1 MYLNYHKHTHYSNLM
16 LVDSNAKI
24 EDYCKRII
32 ELGQDTYFTTEHGW
46 GGDVFD
52 CKTTCDKYKLKCV
65 YGCEAYIVK
74 DASQKDKSNYHI
86 IVIPKTDKARK
97 KFNKIL
103 TRANKEGY
111 YYRPRLFLED
121 LLNCDKEDFY
131 FTTACIAGL
140 LRTEESYNDIFLPLF
155 KHFGEN
161 ILLEVQNHDDNTQK
175 EINKKVLKLS
185 QQYGLKIIHA
195 NDSHY
200 IYEQDYIERNCL
212 LEGKGIEYNE
222 ESEFI
227 LDFPDEETIYKRYE
241 KQGILTKEQV
251 KEALDNTLIFHN
263 IENLILDKEIKMP
276 NIYPN
281 LTVDER
287 VNLLKRIVAENFQRI
302 IKEDKITNE
311 ELPKYKQMIREEMQ
325 VIEDTKE
332 INTQD
337 YFLLNYKLID
347 LAVNKYKGVLTTTS
361 RGSAGGFY
369 LNHCLNITQLDRG
382 RAEIPLYYERFMS
395 KDRLLENHSL
405 PDVDFNIVNPEPFI
419 EASKELLG
427 ENGCRW
433 MIAYGTCGEAEAFRN
448 VCRSKKIS
456 FDEYNEVG
464 KNLEQYQEDERWKP
478 IIEESKK
485 YVGTIV
491 SASQHPC
498 SNLLYDKDIEEE
510 LGCLKIGEVMCA
522 PITSGEADEWK
533 FLKNDYLTVVTV
545 DITKQVFDLVGK
557 PRMSLVELQEN
568 LDEKTWDIYKNGLT
582 CTVNQ
587 VDSDWATALAK
598 TYKPHSVFELA
609 NFTGCLRPSF
619 ENNRNDFVNRVEYH
633 NVSPQLDELFKA
645 TDNFV
650 LYQENLMQFF
660 EYFGISPAKSIGLIK
675 KISKKK
681 IHKEDFDALTETL
694 KKNWLDKIGDL
705 KDFDKTWDMMQS
717 YMGYGYNSPHAL
729 SMAYDSLY
737 NAYLKAHYPLEYYT
751 IVLDMYKD
759 DEDRTNRLTNELDYF
774 NIKLYSPKFGKAK
787 AEYTLDKSTNSIYK
801 GVSSIKYLNSTCAN
815 ELYNLAHSR
824 TYTDFYSLLKDISEK
839 TSTNSKQLMI
849 LIKLGY
855 FDKFGKTEKLL
866 KYYYL
871 YDKFNNKK
879 TIKKAEQ
886 EILVSQDYE
895 TWTIPI
901 FELAPY
907 CEKET
912 EKQYSQFDSEKFI
925 RDYWD
930 KIEDKDIPLNDT
942 LISQKEYLG
951 YVTYKNPKLIN
962 IYMVTD
968 FKTPYSKSNPVL
980 ELYCLQDG
988 EIISCKVK
996 DKYKFEEHPFG
1007 QNSII
1012 EVKLL
1017 EQKYKNKKE
1026 VYTEGAKD
1034 WSKKEISMG
1043 YRWVK
1048 SSDVEWILSSWNVIK
1063 R

>member
-1 MYLNYHKHTHYSNLM
+1 
-16 LVDSNAKI
+16 
-24 EDYCKRII
+24 
-32 ELGQDTYFTTEHGW
+32 
-46 GGDVFD
+46 
-52 CKTTCDKYKLKCV
+52 
-65 YGCEAYIVK
+65 
-74 DASQKDKSNYHI
+74 
-86 IVIPKTDKARK
+86 
-97 KFNKIL
+97 
-103 TRANKEGY
+103 
-111 YYRPRLFLED
+111 
-121 LLNCDKEDFY
+121 
-131 FTTACIAGL
+131 
-140 LRTEESYNDIFLPLF
+140 
-155 KHFGEN
+155 
-161 ILLEVQNHDDNTQK
+161 
-175 EINKKVLKLS
+175 
-185 QQYGLKIIHA
+185 
-195 NDSHY
+195 
-200 IYEQDYIERNCL
+200 
-212 LEGKGIEYNE
+212 
-222 ESEFI
+222 
-227 LDFPDEETIYKRYE
+227 
-241 KQGILTKEQV
+241 
-251 KEALDNTLIFHN
+251 
-263 IENLILDKEIKMP
+263 
-276 NIYPN
+276 
-281 LTVDER
+281 
-287 VNLLKRIVAENFQRI
+287 
-302 IKEDKITNE
+302 
-311 ELPKYKQMIREEMQ
+311 
-325 VIEDTKE
+325 
-332 INTQD
+332 
-337 YFLLNYKLID
+337 
-347 LAVNKYKGVLTTTS
+347 
-361 RGSAGGFY
+361 
-369 LNHCLNITQLDRG
+369 
-382 RAEIPLYYERFMS
+382 
-395 KDRLLENHSL
+395 
-405 PDVDFNIVNPEPFI
+405 
-419 EASKELLG
+419 
-427 ENGCRW
+427 
-433 MIAYGTCGEAEAFRN
+433 
-448 VCRSKKIS
+448 
-456 FDEYNEVG
+456 
-464 KNLEQYQEDERWKP
+464 
-478 IIEESKK
+478 
-485 YVGTIV
+485 
-491 SASQHPC
+491 
-498 SNLLYDKDIEEE
+498 
-510 LGCLKIGEVMCA
+510 
-522 PITSGEADEWK
+522 
-533 FLKNDYLTVVTV
+533 
-545 DITKQVFDLVGK
+545 
-557 PRMSLVELQEN
+557 
-568 LDEKTWDIYKNGLT
+568 
-582 CTVNQ
+582 
-587 VDSDWATALAK
+587 
-598 TYKPHSVFELA
+598 
-609 NFTGCLRPSF
+609 
-619 ENNRNDFVNRVEYH
+619 
-633 NVSPQLDELFKA
+633 
-645 TDNFV
+645 
-650 LYQENLMQFF
+650 MQFF